1 MNVFELFA
9 SLSLDTS
16 QYDES
21 LEESEKKGSSFAS
34 KLGTGMSTA
43 GKVAGAALA
52 ATTAAT
58 IAGGKAFVD
67 GVSNVAS
74 YGDSI
79 DKVSQKLGLSSEAFQ
94 EWDYVLTLAGTDMA
108 SMQTGMKTLTNK
120 LDDAKNGSEDAQAMF
135 AKLGISLEDLQT
147 MSREDIFENAIYG
160 FQSMADSTERAALAN
175 DLFGKSGQELTPLF
189 NQSAEATKELIANA
203 HEYGMVMSDE
213 AVKSSAGFVD
223 SLTTLQKTM
232 GGMKNS
238 MMSSFMPA
246 LTTTMDGLSK
256 VFSGKDGGLKD
267 IEKGVGDLAS
277 EISKQAP
284 KFVQVAGTIIN
295 ALVTGISQNL
305 PVLLQSGLSAVKTI
319 GEGIISNLP
328 AILDAGILLIKEIAM
343 GLVEN
348 APVLI
353 DTALTL
359 VLTLATGIGEAAPD
373 LIPAIVD
380 VVLLIVEKLTEPN
393 TITQLVD
400 ASFILIGG
408 IAKGIIK
415 AIPSIVKTIP
425 TLVKNLVLSI
435 QQNFPQIVSSL
446 FALLG
451 DLFVE
456 VTSAIAE
463 AMGTDLQA
471 VGDGLRAIGET
482 ITNAFNNIKSWFSDL
497 GTNLATSVSNMWAKI
512 KQFFTN
518 GLNGARTIV
527 ETILT
532 SIKDKFSSILEGA
545 KEIVKGAIDAI
556 KGFFNFDWKLP
567 DLKMPHFK
575 IKGEF
580 SLDPP
585 SVPSIGV
592 DWYKKAYNDAY
603 LLNDATIFGAA
614 GGKLLGGGEGN
625 GSEAIV
631 GTGFLKNMM
640 RDVLREQGY
649 GSAPN
654 VIQVY
659 IGEDKID
666 EFVVNSTQ
674 RANFLSGGR

>member
-9 SLSLDTS
+9 TLSIDTS

-21 LEESEKKGSSFAS
+21 LDASEEKGSSFAS
-34 KLGTGMSTA
+34 KLGKGMATA

-67 GVSNVAS
+67 GVSSMAA
-74 YGDSI
+74 YGDNI
-79 DKVSQKLGLSSEAFQ
+79 DKMSQKMNMSAEAFQ
-94 EWDYVLTLAGTDMA
+94 EWDFVMQHNGTTIE
-108 SMQTGMKTLTNK
+108 SMQASIKTLSN
-120 LDDAKNGSEDAQAMF
+120 AAENGSEAFEQ
-135 AKLGISLEDLQT
+135 LGLSQEEISKMSGEELFSATITALQDVESET
-147 MSREDIFENAIYG
+147 QR
-160 FQSMADSTERAALAN
+160 TALA
-175 DLFGKSGQELTPLF
+175 GKLLGRGATELGALLNMTA
-189 NQSAEATKELIANA
+189 SETEAMKQQA
-203 HEYGMVMSDE
+203 HELGGVLSDD
-213 AVKSSAGFVD
+213 AVKSAAQFQD
-223 SLTTLQKTM
+223 SLQNMQTSM
-232 GGMKNS
+232 NGVKNNLL
-238 MMSSFMPA
+238 SSFLPSMS
-246 LTTTMDGLSK
+246 TVMDGLSQ
-256 VFSGKDGGLKD
+256 VFSGDAEKGLKNV
-267 IEKGVGDLAS
+267 EKGVGDLATN
-277 EISKQAP
+277 ISKQAP
-284 KFVQVAGTIIN
+284 KFIQIGGTIIN
-295 ALVTGISQNL
+295 ALVSSITQNL
-305 PVLLQSGLSAVKTI
+305 PLLLQSGLSAVKTI

-380 VVLLIVEKLTEPN
+380 VILLIVEKLTEPN
-393 TITQLVD
+393 TITQLVN

-425 TLVKNLVLSI
+425 VLVKNLVLSI

-463 AMGTDLQA
+463 AMGTDLQT

-497 GTNLATSVSNMWAKI
+497 GTNLATSVSNMWTNI
-512 KQFFTN
+512 KQFFTD

-545 KEIVKGAIDAI
+545 KEIVRGAIDAI

-567 DLKMPHFK
+567 DLKLPHFK

-603 LLNDATIFGAA
+603 LLNGATIFGAA

>member
-9 SLSLDTS
+9 TLSLDTS

-21 LEESEKKGSSFAS
+21 LDESEKKGSSFAS
-34 KLGTGMSTA
+34 KLGTGMATA

-67 GVSNVAS
+67 GVSSMAA
-74 YGDSI
+74 YGDNI
-79 DKVSQKLGLSSEAFQ
+79 DKMSQKMNMSAEAFQ
-94 EWDYVLTLAGTDMA
+94 EWDFVMQHNGTTIE
-108 SMQTGMKTLTNK
+108 SMQASIKTLSN
-120 LDDAKNGSEDAQAMF
+120 AAENGSEAFEQ
-135 AKLGISLEDLQT
+135 LGLSQEEISNMSGEELFSATITALQDVESET
-147 MSREDIFENAIYG
+147 QR
-160 FQSMADSTERAALAN
+160 TALA
-175 DLFGKSGQELTPLF
+175 GKLLGRGATELGALLNMT
-189 NQSAEATKELIANA
+189 AEDTEAMKQQA
-203 HEYGMVMSDE
+203 HELGGVLSDD
-213 AVKSSAGFVD
+213 AVKSAAQFQD
-223 SLTTLQKTM
+223 SLQNMQTSM
-232 GGMKNS
+232 NGVKNNLL
-238 MMSSFMPA
+238 SSFLPSMS
-246 LTTTMDGLSK
+246 TVMDGLSQ
-256 VFSGKDGGLKD
+256 VFSGDAEKGLKD
-267 IEKGVGDLAS
+267 VEKGVGDLATN
-277 EISKQAP
+277 ISKQAP
-284 KFVQVAGTIIN
+284 KFIQIGGTIIN
-295 ALVTGISQNL
+295 ALVSSITQNL

-359 VLTLATGIGEAAPD
+359 VVTLATGIGEAAPD

-380 VVLLIVEKLTEPN
+380 VILLIVEKLTEPN
-393 TITQLVD
+393 TITQLVN
-400 ASFILIGG
+400 ATFVLMGG
-408 IAKGIIK
+408 IATGIIR

-425 TLVKNLVLSI
+425 QLVKNLVLSI

-446 FALLG
+446 FALLS

-456 VTSAIAE
+456 VTSAISE
-463 AMGTDLQA
+463 AMGTDLQT

-497 GTNLATSVSNMWAKI
+497 GTNLATSVSNMWANI
-512 KQFFTN
+512 KQFFTD

-545 KEIVKGAIDAI
+545 KEIVRGAIETI

-567 DLKMPHFK
+567 DLKLPHFK

-625 GSEAIV
+625 GSEAVV

-649 GSAPN
+649 GSSPN